1 MTSDQHEQVNSTIDQ
16 VIVETERKLDEQLTM
31 IDVLGTDR
39 KSTEYAI
46 KELADLLDTLEWA
59 LEHKMLEQKALN
71 LR

>member
-16 VIVETERKLDEQLTM
+16 VIDETERKLDEQLTM